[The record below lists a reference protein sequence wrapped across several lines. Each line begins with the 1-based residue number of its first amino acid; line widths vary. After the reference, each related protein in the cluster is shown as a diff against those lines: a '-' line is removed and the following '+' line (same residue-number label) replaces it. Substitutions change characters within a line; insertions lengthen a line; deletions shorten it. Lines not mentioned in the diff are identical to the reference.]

1 MNETPKDTSEEKD
14 RYMPVVRNQDS
25 GKVELVKP
33 KPLIAYDAAY
43 GEQEIKSQKK
53 GSVKNSRKRTT
64 LSREQLGK
72 LLLENIEIFSEHEA
86 LLLRAA
92 FDLKVLTAQEVMVP
106 LSELTPLTIASPLS
120 EVPAYYRTFNY
131 RYIPIY
137 NERIDHLLGV
147 IDFMEVLTTD
157 QPNNGLSAFVRDV
170 PYVPS
175 LKSAM
180 DLLGELRQSE
190 IPVAVVVSE
199 RGSCIG
205 IVELADILEKIVGEI
220 RANRKRDTPRI
231 EKLGENEWR
240 LDARM
245 LIGDVNIALNIQLPT
260 DRCDTIGGFFLML
273 LGRLPQKGEKIE
285 YEDHE
290 FSIEEIFKY
299 GISRIH
305 VVKKLQTPR

>member
-1 MNETPKDTSEEKD
+1 M
-14 RYMPVVRNQDS
+14 
-25 GKVELVKP
+25 GKWSWLKP
-33 KPLIAYDAAY
+33 KPLIAYDEAY
-43 GEQEIKSQKK
+43 GEREAKLQKK
-53 GSVKNSRKRTT
+53 GFAKNSRKRTT

-72 LLLENIEIFSEHEA
+72 LLLENIEVFSEHET

-106 LSELTPLTIASPLS
+106 LSELTPLTIASPPS
-120 EVPAYYRTFNY
+120 EVSVYYRTFNY

-137 NERIDHLLGV
+137 NERVDQLLGV
-147 IDFMEVLTTD
+147 VDTMEILTTEQHD
-157 QPNNGLSAFVRDV
+157 DGLSPFVRDL

-180 DLLGELRQSE
+180 DLLGELRQSQ
-190 IPVAVVVSE
+190 IPVAVVVNE
-199 RGSCIG
+199 HGSCIG
-205 IVELADILEKIVGEI
+205 IVELMDILEKIVGEI
-220 RANRKRDTPRI
+220 TSNPKRETPRL

-240 LDARM
+240 IDARV
-245 LIGDVNIALNIQLPT
+245 LIGDVNIALKIQLPT
-260 DRCDTIGGFFLML
+260 DRCDTIGGFVLML
-273 LGRLPQKGEKIE
+273 LGRLPQKGEKVE
-285 YEDHE
+285 YANHE